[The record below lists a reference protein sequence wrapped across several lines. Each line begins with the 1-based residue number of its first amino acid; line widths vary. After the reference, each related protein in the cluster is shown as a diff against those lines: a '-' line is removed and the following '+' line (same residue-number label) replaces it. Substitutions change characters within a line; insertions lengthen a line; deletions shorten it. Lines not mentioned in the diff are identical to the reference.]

1 VNDAQ
6 RNYPDPERCVSP
18 AEDVWCWCSARTRS
32 LKAWAAV
39 TIVALSMFTFS
50 SAALAAP
57 PDGTP
62 KSGASHNCVAT
73 TSGILFYRQVG
84 IHLGERV
91 RTFAPDGGQARYVQG
106 ALLSPC

>member
-1 VNDAQ
+1 M
-6 RNYPDPERCVSP
+6 
-18 AEDVWCWCSARTRS
+18 ARTNS

-57 PDGTP
+57 PDGMP

-84 IHLGERV
+84 IRLGPYV
-91 RTFAPDGGQARYVQG
+91 KLFATDGEQAQYVQG
-106 ALLSPC
+106 ALATTC

>member
-1 VNDAQ
+1 MVLVLCQKIA
-6 RNYPDPERCVSP
+6 
-18 AEDVWCWCSARTRS
+18 ARRSMARKNS

-73 TSGILFYRQVG
+73 TSGILFYRQLG
-84 IHLGERV
+84 IRLGPYV
-91 RTFAPDGGQARYVQG
+91 KQFAIRGEQAPYVQG
-106 ALLSPC
+106 ALATTC